1 MPTKHTLIVVAGA
14 TGNLGGRIAR
24 QLRDRGAD
32 VRALVRTESEAQT
45 VAALERDGIAV
56 SRVDYARQAELT
68 RACEGASCVVSA
80 LSGLRPVIVDA
91 QGALLDAAVAAGV
104 PRFVPSDYCIDY
116 QGLVPGG
123 NRNLDLRREFRV
135 RVDRAPIGATSI
147 LNGMFTDL
155 LTGQAPIVLAKF
167 GRVLYWE
174 NADQPM
180 DFTTIDDTAAYTAA
194 AALDPST
201 PRDLKIAGDVVSA
214 RGITAIASE
223 VTGRPFKLT
232 RGGGLGRLRFLTRV
246 MRTLMP
252 GGDSLYPPWQGMQYL
267 HDMFG
272 GRAKLAPLANGRYPG
287 MEWTSV
293 RDVLAPYLTAAAK
306 RD

>member
-1 MPTKHTLIVVAGA
+1 MPTSSTLIVVAGA
-14 TGNLGGRIAR
+14 TGNLGHRVVR
-24 QLRDRGAD
+24 RLRERGAT
-32 VRALVRTESEAQT
+32 VRALVRAATAT
-45 VAALERDGIAV
+45 TAVAKLEREGATV
-56 SRVDYARQAELT
+56 VQVDYSRAAELA
-68 RACEGASCVVSA
+68 RGCEGAACVVST

-91 QGALLDAAVAAGV
+91 QSALLDAAVAAGV

-116 QGLVPGG
+116 SGLEPGG
-123 NRNLDLRREFRV
+123 NRNLDLRREFRW
-135 RVDRAPIGATSI
+135 RVDRAPIRATSI

-155 LTGQAPIVLAKF
+155 LTGQAPIVLARF

-174 NADQPM
+174 DADQPM

-194 AALDPST
+194 AAVDAST

-214 RGITAIASE
+214 RDIATIASD

-232 RGGGLGRLRFLTRV
+232 RGGGLGRLRFLTRL
-246 MRTLMP
+246 MRTVMP
-252 GGDSLYPPWQGMQYL
+252 GGDALYPPWQGMQYL

-272 GRAKLAPLANGRYPG
+272 GRAKLAPLDNGRYAG
-287 MEWTSV
+287 MRWTTV
-293 RDVLAPYLTAAAK
+293 RDVLAPYLATAAA